1 MEIVCNQNEFNY
13 AIQLVSKAVASRP
26 THPILANL
34 LLTADQGTNK
44 ISLTGFDLN
53 LGIQTS
59 FDATVNKSGA
69 ITVPSKLLSEIVNKL
84 PSETPVSLD
93 VDESSDNI
101 LIKIEKQPGD
111 ESKQLEAIKKVKEIL
126 PENVDYR
133 RIEYVGPKVGKELKV
148 MGFKAVFFSLLA
160 MFIYIWFRFDGW
172 QFGLGAVIAVI
183 HDVITTVGF
192 FAITQIEFNLA
203 SIAAILT
210 IAGYSINDTVVVF
223 DRIRENITKVNDLSF
238 IKLLNKSINETLS
251 RTIMTSLTTLIA
263 LMALIVL
270 GGQVISGFIIAMI
283 WGVLIGT
290 YSSIFIAASLISL
303 LGYKSKNNK

>member
-1 MEIVCNQNEFNY
+1 M
-13 AIQLVSKAVASRP
+13 K
-26 THPILANL
+26 PILN
-34 LLTADQGTNK
+34 
-44 ISLTGFDLN
+44 ISQNFN
-53 LGIQTS
+53 FNFFSIRNIS
-59 FDATVNKSGA
+59 FVFS
-69 ITVPSKLLSEIVNKL
+69 IILILLSIVFVLKKNLNFGIDFIGGIMIDAKFTSPPDLDILRADINNLSLGNYEIQEFGS
-84 PSETPVSLD
+84 P
-93 VDESSDNI
+93 DNI

-111 ESKQLEAIKKVKEIL
+111 ESKQIEAIKKVKEIL

-263 LMALIVL
+263 LIALIVL

>member
-1 MEIVCNQNEFNY
+1 MKPIINISQNFNY
-13 AIQLVSKAVASRP
+13 NFSSIRNLSFVFSI
-26 THPILANL
+26 IL
-34 LLTADQGTNK
+34 
-44 ISLTGFDLN
+44 I
-53 LGIQTS
+53 
-59 FDATVNKSGA
+59 
-69 ITVPSKLLSEIVNKL
+69 LLSIFFVFKKNLNFGIDFIGGIMIDAKFIN
-84 PSETPVSLD
+84 PPDLD
-93 VDESSDNI
+93 VLRVDINDLSLGSIEIQEFGTPDNI

-133 RIEYVGPKVGKELKV
+133 RIEYVGPKVGKELKI
-148 MGFKAVFFSLLA
+148 MGLKAVFFSLLA

-183 HDVITTVGF
+183 HDVITTIGF

-223 DRIRENITKVNDLSF
+223 DRIRENITKVNNLDFS
-238 IKLLNKSINETLS
+238 KLLNKSINETLS

-263 LMALIVL
+263 LIALIVL
-270 GGQVISGFIIAMI
+270 GGKVISGFIIAMI

>member
-1 MEIVCNQNEFNY
+1 M
-13 AIQLVSKAVASRP
+13 K
-26 THPILANL
+26 PILN
-34 LLTADQGTNK
+34 
-44 ISLTGFDLN
+44 ISQNFN
-53 LGIQTS
+53 FNFFSIRNIS
-59 FDATVNKSGA
+59 FVFS
-69 ITVPSKLLSEIVNKL
+69 IILILLSIVFVLKKNLNFGIDFIGGIMIDAKFTSPPDLDILRADINNLSLGNYEIQEFGS
-84 PSETPVSLD
+84 P
-93 VDESSDNI
+93 DNI

-111 ESKQLEAIKKVKEIL
+111 ESKQIEAIKKVKEIL

-303 LGYKSKNNK
+303 LGYKSKNIK

>member
-1 MEIVCNQNEFNY
+1 M
-13 AIQLVSKAVASRP
+13 K
-26 THPILANL
+26 PILN
-34 LLTADQGTNK
+34 
-44 ISLTGFDLN
+44 ISQNFN
-53 LGIQTS
+53 FNFFSIRNFS
-59 FDATVNKSGA
+59 FVFS
-69 ITVPSKLLSEIVNKL
+69 IILILLSIVFVIKKNLNFGIDFIGGIMIDAKFTSPPDLDILRADINNLSLGNYEIQEFGS
-84 PSETPVSLD
+84 P
-93 VDESSDNI
+93 DNI

-111 ESKQLEAIKKVKEIL
+111 ESKQIEAIKKVKEIL